1 LQTVTSQHNPTIQY
15 HKNRHGIIALAVFLF
30 YQLLSPIC
38 LPEKLYSPDWWSDEV
53 EEGEMGQ
60 MGEMGEMGQT

>member
-1 LQTVTSQHNPTIQY
+1 
-15 HKNRHGIIALAVFLF
+15 LAVFLF